1 MNIRIVLAIGLVG
14 MSMSAF
20 AAENK
25 AKMGTWTLDLAR
37 SSPEF
42 AAARKSEVRVYER
55 MPDGAVRSTRHTV
68 FADGHEEVAVY
79 TAKDDGKE
87 YKIVDAKGHESGTFS
102 FTSDGKT
109 DTFITRRGGVQAV
122 EGTTTTSADGQTLIM
137 TLRTGADPAA
147 RKENKAIYAKTA
159 AKP

>member
-1 MNIRIVLAIGLVG
+1 L
-14 MSMSAF
+14 MSAS

-25 AKMGTWTLDLAR
+25 AKMGTWTLNLAQ

-42 AAARKSEVRVYER
+42 AAARKSEIRVYER

-68 FADGHEEVAVY
+68 YADGHEEVAIY

-87 YKIVDAKGHESGTFS
+87 YKIVDANGHETGTFS
-102 FTSDGKT
+102 FKTDGKT
-109 DTFITRRGGVQAV
+109 DTFITRRGGVQAT

-137 TLRTGADPAA
+137 TLRSGADPAT
-147 RKENKAIYAKTA
+147 RKENKAIYVRSP